1 MRAQLQQQ
9 YKQEM
14 DNRYVHQIIPF
25 RDWLGQR
32 QQSKAKGGSV
42 MGINVAS
49 DRKSGRRYA
58 DMIVDGHKT
67 LESRNSDTL
76 RPYVG
81 KRVAIV
87 RTGEGKAKAIGEV
100 TIGEPMVVNKQKFR
114 TLEDKHHVPEGSAF
128 DINTPTK
135 HLYPMHDPVRYDE
148 ERDVGHGIV
157 SRKVIEKA
165 KGGTVKEPKSTVK
178 DDLSMKRGGSTHDIQ
193 LTERML

>member
-1 MRAQLQQQ
+1 MNKKPTIDQMR
-9 YKQEM
+9 QELM
-14 DNRYVHQIIPF
+14 
-25 RDWLGQR
+25 
-32 QQSKAKGGSV
+32 AKGGSV

-100 TIGEPMVVNKQKFR
+100 TIGEPIVANKKQFR
-114 TLEDKHHVPEGSAF
+114 NLESHHLVPEGSTF
-128 DINTPTK
+128 DIKTETK
-135 HLYPMHDPVRYDE
+135 HMYPLSDPVRYE
-148 ERDVGHGIV
+148 QERDVGHGIV

-165 KGGTVKEPKSTVK
+165 KGGKV
-178 DDLSMKRGGSTHDIQ
+178 THAHHLEIE
-193 LTERML
+193 ERPL

>member
-1 MRAQLQQQ
+1 MTNSHRLSLTEDLTIYHALDQKNLLLDALASTSELELDLLQVSDIDTAGLQLLILLKKEAQRA
-9 YKQEM
+9 
-14 DNRYVHQIIPF
+14 
-25 RDWLGQR
+25 
-32 QQSKAKGGSV
+32 
-42 MGINVAS
+42 
-49 DRKSGRRYA
+49 
-58 DMIVDGHKT
+58 
-67 LESRNSDTL
+67 
-76 RPYVG
+76 G

-114 TLEDKHHVPEGSAF
+114 SLENKHHVPEGSAF

-178 DDLSMKRGGSTHDIQ
+178 AYKLFRVHPDHPGKLFP
-193 LTERML
+193 